1 VALLFMVLFNT
12 VNIISL
18 KLRGALSITGNI
30 NTSINIRDGRL
41 VNIMSLIELADY
53 YVKNVIG
60 RQLRNG
66 LLLIQV

>member
-41 VNIMSLIELADY
+41 VNLMSLIELADY

>member
-1 VALLFMVLFNT
+1 MVLFNT

-41 VNIMSLIELADY
+41 VNLMSLIELADY

>member
-1 VALLFMVLFNT
+1 MALLFMVLFNT

-41 VNIMSLIELADY
+41 VNLMSLIELADY